1 MRRLA
6 LIAVCVTTIAPAAG
20 RAETA
25 RSITFQDAVQRA
37 LKHNPTSAQAKAE
50 VMRAQAVV
58 EEVRA
63 AMLPT
68 LTANAVGTQLDAAR
82 TQGYTVVQPQSA
94 LNGNVQLNVPLVV
107 PQRWAATSHAHQAV
121 DVARI
126 GEAETSRQLAYA
138 TAQAFLTAT
147 LQRRL
152 LDNAV
157 RARETAQSHFDYAH
171 QRLVHGVGNRLDEA
185 RAEKEL
191 HEDLAR
197 VETAQAQLARA
208 EEALG
213 VLVGNEGP
221 LQPAGEV
228 ALPALPSQDAAL
240 QAVAERSDVKLA
252 KERLSLADRVVKAGW
267 TCSRA

>member
-6 LIAVCVTTIAPAAG
+6 LFAVCVTTIAPAAG
-20 RAETA
+20 RAETT

-37 LKHNPTSAQAKAE
+37 LEHNPTSAQAKAE

-121 DVARI
+121 DVARL

-197 VETAQAQLARA
+197 VETNIVVVDTGAVPAARIAATAAESGVGLSAVGRTAVRAVTHLDVTAGQAR
-208 EEALG
+208 E
-213 VLVGNEGP
+213 
-221 LQPAGEV
+221 AGELV
-228 ALPALPSQDAAL
+228 A
-240 QAVAERSDVKLA
+240 
-252 KERLSLADRVVKAGW
+252 RLLG
-267 TCSRA
+267 